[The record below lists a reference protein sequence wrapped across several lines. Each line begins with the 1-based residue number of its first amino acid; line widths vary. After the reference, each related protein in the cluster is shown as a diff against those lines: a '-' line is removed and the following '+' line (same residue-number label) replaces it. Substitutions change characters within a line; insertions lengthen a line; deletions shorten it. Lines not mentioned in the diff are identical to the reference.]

1 MTLEQMLDPMAQLF
15 NDYGMVIGDVHRVAA
30 KYVRMVIVQ
39 KAMNLTSGEK
49 VTQYMIVEAETRED
63 GAASNV

>member
-1 MTLEQMLDPMAQLF
+1 MRLEQMLDPMARPF

-39 KAMNLTSGEK
+39 KAMNLTFWGESHPVYDSGGRN
-49 VTQYMIVEAETRED
+49 A
-63 GAASNV
+63 